1 VISQQAQQLEQ
12 EIAALRERLQ
22 EAEDVRRAISHGEV
36 DAFVVGSREEDQKV
50 LLLAGAYSRYRQ
62 LIDEMEHG
70 TVTVGMHGEIL
81 FANRRFAR
89 IAGAALGELYRS
101 QLADFV
107 HPDDRAALAALLTSP
122 HAADEGL
129 VVRIQRP
136 GGSQVRARATIA
148 STWESYSTLVFADL
162 SEEDAAAEARE
173 TIEAIRRGEV
183 DAFVMGE
190 TVVTLNNAR
199 DPYQVL
205 ADRIHQGALM
215 LSPRGRIAY
224 ANARL
229 VRLLGVPAERLL
241 GTPLESYVLPADRPA
256 LARIMGAQ
264 SGRKNG
270 DGSGAQAELR
280 LLCARGEPAQVLLS
294 VAALA
299 DGQSMWLVTDLTEA
313 KRHQA
318 SDERTRKFLGMLAH
332 EFRNML
338 NGMRL
343 SVELLRR
350 EERAAERAK
359 AIESLERQMQRMLEV
374 VEDLR
379 SINPKD

>member
-1 VISQQAQQLEQ
+1 MSAERAQALER

-22 EAEDVRRAISHGEV
+22 QAEEVSRAIARGEV
-36 DAFVVGSREEDQKV
+36 DAFVVGPREDDQKV

-70 TVTVGMHGEIL
+70 TVTVSTQGEVL

-89 IAGAALGELYRS
+89 IVGAALGELYRS
-101 QLADFV
+101 QFADYV
-107 HPDDRAALAALLTSP
+107 HPEDRAAVAALLTSP
-122 HAADEGL
+122 HGDEEGV
-129 VVRIQRP
+129 VVRVSRP
-136 GGSQVRARATIA
+136 GGGQVHARLTIA
-148 STWESYSTLVFADL
+148 STWESYSTLVVADL
-162 SEEDAAAEARE
+162 SEAQAAAEASE

-199 DPYQVL
+199 DPYPLL
-205 ADRIHQGALM
+205 ADRIQQGALM
-215 LSPRGRIAY
+215 LSARGRIVY

-241 GTPLESYVLPADRPA
+241 GQPFDAYVQPADRPA
-256 LARIMGAQ
+256 FAAMLAAP
-264 SGRKNG
+264 NG
-270 DGSGAQAELR
+270 HGGQAEVR
-280 LLCARGEPAQVLLS
+280 LLRATGDPLQALLS
-294 VAALA
+294 AAALA

-318 SDERTRKFLGMLAH
+318 ADERTRRFLAMLAH

-338 NGMRL
+338 NAMRL
-343 SVELLRR
+343 SVELLKR
-350 EERAAERAK
+350 EERAAERTRAV
-359 AIESLERQMQRMLEV
+359 ESLERQMQRMLQV

-379 SINPKD
+379 TINPKE

>member
-1 VISQQAQQLEQ
+1 VSVHQAEELER
-12 EIAALRERLQ
+12 EITALRERLQ
-22 EAEDVRRAISHGEV
+22 EAEDVRRAITQGEV
-36 DAFVVGSREEDQKV
+36 DAFVVGPGEQDQKV

-70 TVTVGMHGEIL
+70 TVTVSTRGEIL
-81 FANRRFAR
+81 FANRRFSR
-89 IAGAALGELYRS
+89 IVGAALGELYHTA
-101 QLADFV
+101 LADYV
-107 HPDDRAALAALLTSP
+107 HAEDRAALAALLTSP
-122 HAADEGL
+122 NAGDEGV
-129 VVRIQRP
+129 VVRLARP
-136 GGSQVRARATIA
+136 GGTQVRARVSVA
-148 STWESYSTLVFADL
+148 STWESYSTLVFIDL

-190 TVVTLNNAR
+190 AVVTLNNAR

-205 ADRIHQGALM
+205 ADRIQQGAFT
-215 LSPRGRIAY
+215 LSPRGRIVY

-241 GTPLESYVLPADRPA
+241 GAPIESYVLPDDRAA
-256 LARIMGAQ
+256 LAAMLAGQ
-264 SGRKNG
+264 NGRKNA
-270 DGSGAQAELR
+270 SGAQAEVR
-280 LLCARGEPAQVLLS
+280 VQRASGEPAQVLLS
-294 VAALA
+294 AAALA
-299 DGQSMWLVTDLTEA
+299 DGQSLWLVTDLSEA
-313 KRHQA
+313 RRHQA

-343 SVELLRR
+343 SAELLKR
-350 EERAAERAK
+350 EPDAAERAK
-359 AIESLERQMQRMLEV
+359 ALDSLERQMQRMLEV

-379 SINPKD
+379 TINPRD

>member
-1 VISQQAQQLEQ
+1 MSAERAQALER

-22 EAEDVRRAISHGEV
+22 QAEEVSRAIARGEV
-36 DAFVVGSREEDQKV
+36 DAFVVGPREDDQKV

-70 TVTVGMHGEIL
+70 TVTVSTQGEVL

-89 IAGAALGELYRS
+89 IIGAALGELYRS
-101 QLADFV
+101 QLADYV
-107 HPDDRAALAALLTSP
+107 HPEDRAAVAALLTSP
-122 HAADEGL
+122 HADEEGV
-129 VVRIQRP
+129 VVRVSRP
-136 GGSQVRARATIA
+136 GGGQVHARLTIA
-148 STWESYSTLVFADL
+148 STWESYSTLVVADL
-162 SEEDAAAEARE
+162 SEAQAAAEASE

-199 DPYQVL
+199 DPYQLL
-205 ADRIHQGALM
+205 ADRIQQGAFT
-215 LSPRGRIAY
+215 LSPRGRIVY

-241 GTPLESYVLPADRPA
+241 GQPFDAYVQPADRPA
-256 LARIMGAQ
+256 FAAMLAAP
-264 SGRKNG
+264 NG
-270 DGSGAQAELR
+270 HGGQAEVR
-280 LLCARGEPAQVLLS
+280 LLRATGEPLQALLS
-294 VAALA
+294 AAALA
-299 DGQSMWLVTDLTEA
+299 DGQSMWLATDLTEA

-318 SDERTRKFLGMLAH
+318 ADERTRRFLAMLAH

-338 NGMRL
+338 NAMRL
-343 SVELLRR
+343 SVELLKR
-350 EERAAERAK
+350 EERAAERTRAV
-359 AIESLERQMQRMLEV
+359 ESLERQMQRMLEV

-379 SINPKD
+379 TINPKE

>member
-1 VISQQAQQLEQ
+1 VNPGQAQDLER
-12 EIAALRERLQ
+12 EIAALRARLQ
-22 EAEDVRRAISHGEV
+22 EAEDVSRAIAHGEV
-36 DAFVVGSREEDQKV
+36 DAFVVGPREDDKKV

-62 LIDEMEHG
+62 LIDELEHG
-70 TVTVGMHGEIL
+70 TVTVDMKGEIL

-89 IAGAALGELYRS
+89 VCGAALGELYRS
-101 QLADFV
+101 QLADWI
-107 HPDDRAALAALLTSP
+107 HPEDRAAVAALLTSP
-122 HAADEGL
+122 HMADEGV
-129 VVRIQRP
+129 VVRLSRP
-136 GGSQVRARATIA
+136 GGGQVRARITIA
-148 STWESYSTLVFADL
+148 STWDSYCTLVVGDL
-162 SEEDAAAEARE
+162 SEEEAASEARE

-190 TVVTLNNAR
+190 TVIALTHAP

-205 ADRIHQGALM
+205 ADRIQQGAM
-215 LSPRGRIAY
+215 TLSARGRIVY

-241 GTPLESYVLPADRPA
+241 GTPFESFVAPADRPA
-256 LARIMGAQ
+256 LASLAAGQ
-264 SGRKNG
+264 NG
-270 DGSGAQAELR
+270 TQAEVR
-280 LLCARGEPAQVLLS
+280 LQRAGQGTVQAALS
-294 VAALA
+294 VVALA

-343 SVELLRR
+343 SLELLKRD
-350 EERAAERAK
+350 ERPAEHAK
-359 AIESLERQMQRMLEV
+359 AIESIERQMQRMLQV

-379 SINPKD
+379 TINPKD

>member
-1 VISQQAQQLEQ
+1 MSAQAHELEL

-22 EAEDVRRAISHGEV
+22 EAEDVRRAITQGEV
-36 DAFVVGSREEDQKV
+36 DAFVVGPGEDDKRV

-70 TVTVGMHGEIL
+70 TVTLGTHGEIL
-81 FANRRFAR
+81 FANRRFAS
-89 IAGAALGELYRS
+89 IVGAALGELYRAS
-101 QLADFV
+101 LADYV
-107 HPDDRAALAALLTSP
+107 HPDDRAGLAALLTSP
-122 HAADEGL
+122 HAADEGI
-129 VVRIQRP
+129 VVRIDRP
-136 GGSQVRARATIA
+136 GGTQVRVRITLA
-148 STWESYSTLVFADL
+148 SSWENYSTLVVADL
-162 SEEDAAAEARE
+162 SEEQAAAEAQE

-205 ADRIHQGALM
+205 ADRIQQGAVT
-215 LSPRGRIAY
+215 LSPRGRIVY

-229 VRLLGVPAERLL
+229 VRMLGVPAERLL
-241 GTPLESYVLPADRPA
+241 GMPFESYVAPADRQAVAA
-256 LARIMGAQ
+256 LLASRNSA
-264 SGRKNG
+264 
-270 DGSGAQAELR
+270 GSQLEAR
-280 LLCARGEPAQVLLS
+280 LLRSGDEPLQVLLS
-294 VAALA
+294 AATLA

-318 SDERTRKFLGMLAH
+318 ADERTRKFLGMLAH

-343 SVELLRR
+343 SLELLKR
-350 EERAAERAK
+350 EALSAEGAK
-359 AIESLERQMQRMLEV
+359 AVDSIERQMQRMLQV

>member
-1 VISQQAQQLEQ
+1 MTAQQAHDLER
-12 EIAALRERLQ
+12 EIVALRERLQ
-22 EAEDVRRAISHGEV
+22 EAEDVRRAITHGEV
-36 DAFVVGSREEDQKV
+36 DAFVVGPGDEDKKV

-70 TVTVGMHGEIL
+70 TVTVGNQGEIL

-89 IAGAALGELYRS
+89 ILGVALGELYRS
-101 QLADFV
+101 SLADHL
-107 HPDDRAALAALLTSP
+107 HPEDRAALAALLTSP
-122 HAADEGL
+122 HAAEEGV
-129 VVRIQRP
+129 VVRIMQP
-136 GGSQVRARATIA
+136 GGAQVRARVTIA
-148 STWESYSTLVFADL
+148 STWENYSTLVVADL
-162 SEEDAAAEARE
+162 SEEQAAAEARE
-173 TIEAIRRGEV
+173 TLEAIRRGEV

-205 ADRIHQGALM
+205 ADRIHEGAFM
-215 LSPRGRIAY
+215 LSPRGHLAY

-241 GTPLESYVLPADRPA
+241 GSPFESYVVPADRPA
-256 LARIMGAQ
+256 FARLCAEP
-264 SGRKNG
+264 SGNG
-270 DGSGAQAELR
+270 SASSMQAEVR
-280 LLCARGEPAQVLLS
+280 LLRAGTGPVQVLLS

-299 DGQSMWLVTDLTEA
+299 DGQSMWLVTDLTDA

-318 SDERTRKFLGMLAH
+318 SDERTRKFLALLAH

-343 SVELLRR
+343 SVELLKR
-350 EERAAERAK
+350 EEQPAERGRVV
-359 AIESLERQMQRMLEV
+359 ESLERQMHRMLQV

-379 SINPKD
+379 SVNPKD